1 MVLTGVS
8 SGSAFDVDDGASL
21 LMAFKGLRE
30 EASAEGAIHESVAK
44 ELQTAVAE
52 PFEKW
57 AEGYKV
63 SIAGSRRRERYC

>member
-1 MVLTGVS
+1 M
-8 SGSAFDVDDGASL
+8 FDVDDGASL
-21 LMAFKGLRE
+21 LMAFRGLRA
-30 EASAEGAIHESVAK
+30 EAASEGALHESVAK

-63 SIAGSRRRERYC
+63 CSSVGGRAVMDMITERLMAP